1 MSGKDNLKGHGF
13 HEITA
18 EKQRAIAKQ
27 GGKASVKA
35 RAERKKLREELL
47 DLLEAS
53 PELQAEM
60 CVQLINKARKG
71 NVQAFK
77 AIRDT
82 IGEAQPQ
89 VLMKDKPL
97 VSEEEAKEAL
107 IELGFM
113 DMIPK
118 EK

>member
-1 MSGKDNLKGHGF
+1 MSGKDNLRGHGF

-27 GGKASVKA
+27 GGKASGKA

-60 CVQLINKARKG
+60 CVQMINKARKG
-71 NVQAFK
+71 NIQAFK

-89 VLMKDKPL
+89 EVKFKNDIA
-97 VSEEEAKEAL
+97 SEEEAERAL
-107 IELGFM
+107 KELGLI
-113 DMIPK
+113 DTK
-118 EK
+118 E

>member
-18 EKQRAIAKQ
+18 EKQRKIAKQ
-27 GGKASVKA
+27 GGVASGKA
-35 RAERKKLREELL
+35 RAERKRLREELL
-47 DLLEAS
+47 DLLETS

-60 CVQLINKARKG
+60 CVQLINKARRG

-89 VLMKDKPL
+89 AVRLDTPIAT
-97 VSEEEAKEAL
+97 EEEAKRAL
-107 IELGFM
+107 IELGLV
-113 DMIPK
+113 D
-118 EK
+118 ENLLNE